1 MKNILAIQ
9 SHVVYGHAGNSAA
22 EFPMRRLGAN
32 VWPLNTVQF
41 SNHTQYGKWT
51 GCVMPPSH
59 LTEIVQ
65 GIAAIDKL
73 HTCDAVL
80 SGYLG
85 SAEQGEHI
93 LGIVRQVKAANPQ
106 AKYFC
111 DPVMGHPEKGCIVA
125 PGVAEFHVR
134 HGLPASD
141 IIAPNLVELEILCEH
156 AVNNVEEAVLAAREL
171 IAQGPQIVLVK
182 HLARAGYSRDR
193 FEMLLVTADE
203 AWHISR
209 PLVDFGMRQP
219 VGVGDVTSGLLLV
232 KLLQGATLQEALE
245 HVTAAVYEIMVT
257 TKAMQEYELHC
268 FGGCSGSYCQTR
280 TLLQRNKA
288 LKYLIS
294 AHNDLWADGYYFKPS
309 ADSAS
314 CTSGRSAIRCINA
327 AMCSNPSRFSFTAY
341 AQRRTVNR

>member
-9 SHVVYGHAGNSAA
+9 SHVVFGHAGNSAA

-51 GCVMPPSH
+51 GSVMPPAH

-65 GIAAIDKL
+65 GIAAIDQL
-73 HTCDAVL
+73 QRCHAVL

-125 PGVAEFHVR
+125 PGVAEFHLR
-134 HGLPASD
+134 HALPASD
-141 IIAPNLVELEILCEH
+141 IIAPNLIELEILCEH
-156 AVNNVEEAVLAAREL
+156 AVNSVHEAVAAAREL
-171 IAQGPQIVLVK
+171 IAKGPQIVLVK
-182 HLARAGYSRDR
+182 HLARAGLSADR
-193 FEMLLVTADE
+193 FEMLLVTPQE

-209 PLVDFGMRQP
+209 PLVDFGARQP

-232 KLLQGATLQEALE
+232 KLLQGTPVREALE
-245 HVTAAVYEIMVT
+245 HVTAAVYEIMLT
-257 TKAMQEYELHC
+257 THGMQEYELQVVAAQDRIAKPEHL
-268 FGGCSGSYCQTR
+268 FSA
-280 TLLQRNKA
+280 TLL
-288 LKYLIS
+288 
-294 AHNDLWADGYYFKPS
+294 
-309 ADSAS
+309 
-314 CTSGRSAIRCINA
+314 
-327 AMCSNPSRFSFTAY
+327 
-341 AQRRTVNR
+341 

>member
-1 MKNILAIQ
+1 MNNILAIQ
-9 SHVVYGHAGNSAA
+9 SHVVFGHAGNSAA

-41 SNHTQYGKWT
+41 SNHTQYGQWT
-51 GCVMPPSH
+51 GCVMPPAH

-65 GIAAIDKL
+65 GIAAIDQLKR
-73 HTCDAVL
+73 CDAVL

-106 AKYFC
+106 AKFFC

-125 PGVAEFHVR
+125 PGVAEFHKR
-134 HGLPASD
+134 YAMPASD
-141 IIAPNLVELEILCEH
+141 IIAPNLIELEIL
-156 AVNNVEEAVLAAREL
+156 AGRDVKDVADAVLAAREL
-171 IAQGPQIVLVK
+171 IAQGPEIVLVK
-182 HLARAGYSRDR
+182 HLARAGYRQDR

-209 PLVDFGMRQP
+209 PLIDFGARHP

-232 KLLQGATLQEALE
+232 KLLQGATLRDALE

-257 TKAMQEYELHC
+257 TKEMGEYELQVVAAQDRIAKPVHC
-268 FGGCSGSYCQTR
+268 F
-280 TLLQRNKA
+280 
-288 LKYLIS
+288 S
-294 AHNDLWADGYYFKPS
+294 ATQL
-309 ADSAS
+309 
-314 CTSGRSAIRCINA
+314 
-327 AMCSNPSRFSFTAY
+327 
-341 AQRRTVNR
+341 

>member
-1 MKNILAIQ
+1 MHNILAIQ
-9 SHVVYGHAGNSAA
+9 SHVVFGHAGNSAA

-51 GCVMPPSH
+51 GCVMPPAH

-65 GIAAIDKL
+65 GIADIDMLKR
-73 HTCDAVL
+73 CSAVL

-125 PGVAEFHVR
+125 PGVAEFHKR
-134 HGLPASD
+134 YALPASD
-141 IIAPNLVELEILCEH
+141 IIAPNLIELEMLCGHE
-156 AVNNVEEAVLAAREL
+156 VQNVAQAVLAAREL
-171 IAQGPQIVLVK
+171 IAQGPEIVLVK
-182 HLARAGYSRDR
+182 HLARAAKRQDR
-193 FEMLLVTADE
+193 FEMLLVTAEE

-209 PLVDFGMRQP
+209 PLVDFGLRQP

-232 KLLQGATLQEALE
+232 KLLQGATLRDALE
-245 HVTAAVYEIMVT
+245 HITAAVYEVMVM
-257 TKAMQEYELHC
+257 TKEMGEYELQVVAAQDGIAKPQQL
-268 FGGCSGSYCQTR
+268 F
-280 TLLQRNKA
+280 
-288 LKYLIS
+288 S
-294 AHNDLWADGYYFKPS
+294 AEQL
-309 ADSAS
+309 
-314 CTSGRSAIRCINA
+314 
-327 AMCSNPSRFSFTAY
+327 
-341 AQRRTVNR
+341 

>member
-1 MKNILAIQ
+1 MNNILAIQ
-9 SHVVYGHAGNSAA
+9 SHVVFGHAGNSAA

-41 SNHTQYGKWT
+41 SNHTQYGQWT
-51 GCVMPPSH
+51 GCVMPPAH

-65 GIAAIDKL
+65 GIAAIDQLKR
-73 HTCDAVL
+73 CDAVL

-106 AKYFC
+106 AKFFC

-125 PGVAEFHVR
+125 PGVAEFHKR
-134 HGLPASD
+134 YAMPASD
-141 IIAPNLVELEILCEH
+141 IIAPNLIELEML
-156 AVNNVEEAVLAAREL
+156 AGRDVKDVNDAVLAAREL
-171 IAQGPQIVLVK
+171 IAQGPEIVLVK
-182 HLARAGYSRDR
+182 HLARAGYSQDR

-209 PLVDFGMRQP
+209 PLIDFGARHP

-232 KLLQGATLQEALE
+232 KLLQGASLRDALE

-257 TKAMQEYELHC
+257 TKEMGEYELQVVAAQDRIAKPVHC
-268 FGGCSGSYCQTR
+268 F
-280 TLLQRNKA
+280 
-288 LKYLIS
+288 S
-294 AHNDLWADGYYFKPS
+294 ATQL
-309 ADSAS
+309 
-314 CTSGRSAIRCINA
+314 
-327 AMCSNPSRFSFTAY
+327 
-341 AQRRTVNR
+341 